1 MLQRPTYTLLHEL
14 RLQGM
19 AAALEEQEGL
29 PDIEELSFHDRLV
42 LLLEHERTHRADRRF
57 QRLLGRAHL
66 RLEATVEDL
75 DFRAARG
82 LDRSLILRLASCEW
96 IREGQTLLLSGPTGS
111 GKSYLA
117 CALGHQAC
125 RHGLSTQYYRL
136 SNLLEAIDMARRDGS
151 RHRLMKSLRRTQLL
165 VVDDWGLAPLDNAA
179 RHDLLEVL
187 DDRYAR
193 RGTLFTSQVPPDHW
207 HEIIGD
213 PTFGDA
219 ILDRLLH
226 NAHKIT
232 LTGGSMRR
240 VYDSTKGGKSIPQD
254 TP

>member
-1 MLQRPTYTLLHEL
+1 MLQQPTYTLLHEL

-165 VVDDWGLAPLDNAA
+165 VVDD
-179 RHDLLEVL
+179 L

>member
-1 MLQRPTYTLLHEL
+1 MLQEPTYTLLHDLKL
-14 RLQGM
+14 RGM

-29 PDIEELSFHDRLV
+29 PDIRELSFHDRLV
-42 LLLEHERTHRADRRF
+42 LLLEREKTDRENRRY

-66 RLEATVEDL
+66 RLEATIEDL

-82 LDRSLILRLASCEW
+82 LDRSLVLRLASCEW
-96 IREGQTLLLSGPTGS
+96 IRNGQTVLLTGPTGS

-125 RHGLSTQYYRL
+125 RHGLSTRYYRL
-136 SNLLEAIDMARRDGS
+136 SNLLESIEIARRDGS
-151 RHRLMKSLRRTQLL
+151 RHRLLGRLRRLKLL
-165 VVDDWGLAPLDNAA
+165 IVDDWGLASLDNAG

-193 RGTLFTSQVPPDHW
+193 KGTLFTSQVPPDHW
-207 HEIIGD
+207 HEIVGD

-232 LTGGSMRR
+232 LSGGSMRR
-240 VYDSTKGGKSIPQD
+240 VYVTTKGGD
-254 TP
+254 ATPDSTQ